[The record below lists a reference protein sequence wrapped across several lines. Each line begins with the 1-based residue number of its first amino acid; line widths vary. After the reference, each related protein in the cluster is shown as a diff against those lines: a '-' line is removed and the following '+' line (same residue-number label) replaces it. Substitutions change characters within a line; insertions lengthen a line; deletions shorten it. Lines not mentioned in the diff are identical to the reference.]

1 VCLFPT
7 QEEFQNIFSSPSK
20 KIKTPDT
27 QTNPT
32 KTVKLNN
39 DNGLQTRWT
48 RTPAGNSVLPQLA
61 VTCKIEAEC
70 SYQTFV
76 QVDSEVLRNRQLRQH
91 AKRYLNSWGAN
102 YFIMPHGLTVD
113 KDNNIWVT
121 DVGLHQIFKFSHN
134 GQLLMTLGVAK
145 VSGNDSLHFN
155 MPTDVAIA
163 NDGSFYVSDGYGNSR
178 IVKFSPKGKY
188 LLEWGTYGN
197 KQGEFDIPH
206 AITLDNTGNV
216 YVADR
221 ENNRI
226 QVFDSKGEF
235 LKDLKNNEQVA
246 QIPSVT
252 IDKSQNLFAIDY
264 DFVDTLINGS
274 TIFQY
279 DKADKVIYQFGGLG
293 TNKRTASWYHDISV
307 DKEGS
312 IYVGD
317 IHRMKIHKF
326 KYKPTNKK

>member
-1 VCLFPT
+1 
-7 QEEFQNIFSSPSK
+7 
-20 KIKTPDT
+20 
-27 QTNPT
+27 
-32 KTVKLNN
+32 
-39 DNGLQTRWT
+39 
-48 RTPAGNSVLPQLA
+48 
-61 VTCKIEAEC
+61 
-70 SYQTFV
+70 
-76 QVDSEVLRNRQLRQH
+76 
-91 AKRYLNSWGAN
+91 
-102 YFIMPHGLTVD
+102 MPHGLTVD